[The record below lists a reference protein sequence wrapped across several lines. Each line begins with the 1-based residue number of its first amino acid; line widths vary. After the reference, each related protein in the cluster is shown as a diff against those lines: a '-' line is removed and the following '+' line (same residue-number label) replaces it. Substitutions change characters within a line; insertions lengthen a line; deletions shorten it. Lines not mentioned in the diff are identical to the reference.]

1 MEEEMMNMQQS
12 PEDQPIADA
21 TVESDGMLPA
31 GLGDLSTDDPFNSPT
46 PGESL
51 TKNPEEKF
59 PWEQSSEYTE
69 VKPFMED
76 LFLQL
81 TEDKDRY
88 VKLLVSFLQQVSIA
102 DTTQVLLYTSWRAG
116 KINTDLMLLL
126 IEPVMYLLIAMA
138 EQAEIEPVIY
148 DEENVDEPSQEDAD
162 LYLEQSQK
170 INEMKPEKIRKSSV
184 EPSLLAKVEDLP
196 TAEEVGV
203 TDNTQVESSTV
214 ASVS

>member
-21 TVESDGMLPA
+21 TIESDGMLPA
-31 GLGDLSTDDPFNSPT
+31 GLGDLAIDDPFNSPT

-59 PWEQSSEYTE
+59 AWEQASEYTE
-69 VKPFMED
+69 VRPFMED

-102 DTTQVLLYTSWRAG
+102 DTTQMLLYTSWRAG

-162 LYLEQSQK
+162 LYVEQSQK

-184 EPSLLAKVEDLP
+184 EPSLLARVEDLP
-196 TAEEVGV
+196 TAKEVGV
-203 TDNTQVESSTV
+203 TDNTQEEEVE
-214 ASVS
+214 

>member
-1 MEEEMMNMQQS
+1 MEEEMMNMQQP
-12 PEDQPIADA
+12 PEDQVAVDP
-21 TVESDGMLPA
+21 TVEASGELPA
-31 GLGDLSTDDPFNSPT
+31 GLSDLANDDPFNAPT

-59 PWEQSSEYTE
+59 PWEQASEYTE
-69 VKPFMED
+69 VRPFMED

-102 DTTQVLLYTSWRAG
+102 DTTQMLLYTSWRAG

-126 IEPVMYLLIAMA
+126 IEPVMYLLIAIA

-184 EPSLLAKVEDLP
+184 EPSLLARVEDLP
-196 TAEEVGV
+196 TAKQVGV
-203 TDNTQVESSTV
+203 TDNTQEEEVE
-214 ASVS
+214 

>member
-12 PEDQPIADA
+12 PTDQPIADA

-31 GLGDLSTDDPFNSPT
+31 GLGDLAIDDPFNSPT

-51 TKNPEEKF
+51 TKTPEEIF
-59 PWEQSSEYTE
+59 PWEQASEYTE
-69 VKPFMED
+69 VRPFMED

-102 DTTQVLLYTSWRAG
+102 DTTQMLLYTSWRAG

-148 DEENVDEPSQEDAD
+148 DEEDVDEPSQEDAD
-162 LYLEQSQK
+162 LYVEESQK

-184 EPSLLAKVEDLP
+184 EPSLLARVEDLP
-196 TAEEVGV
+196 TAKEVGV
-203 TDNTQVESSTV
+203 TDNTQEEEVE
-214 ASVS
+214 

>member
-1 MEEEMMNMQQS
+1 MEEEIMNMQRQQEEQQNNPAAQ
-12 PEDQPIADA
+12 PE
-21 TVESDGMLPA
+21 GMLFT
-31 GLGDLSTDDPFNSPT
+31 GGGDLAIDDPFNSPT

-59 PWEQSSEYTE
+59 AWEQASEYTE
-69 VKPFMED
+69 VRPFMED

-88 VKLLVSFLQQVSIA
+88 VKLLVTFMQKISIA
-102 DTTQVLLYTSWRAG
+102 DTTQMILYTSWRAG

-148 DEENVDEPSQEDAD
+148 DEEDVDEPSQEDAD
-162 LYLEQSQK
+162 LYVEESQK
-170 INEMKPEKIRKSSV
+170 IAEMKPEKIRKSSV
-184 EPSLLAKVEDLP
+184 EPSLLARVEDLP
-196 TAEEVGV
+196 TAKEVGINDNAQEEEV
-203 TDNTQVESSTV
+203 E
-214 ASVS
+214 

>member
-12 PEDQPIADA
+12 PTDQPIADA

-31 GLGDLSTDDPFNSPT
+31 GLGDLAIDDPFYSTT

-51 TKNPEEKF
+51 TKTPEEKF
-59 PWEQSSEYTE
+59 PWEQASEYTE
-69 VKPFMED
+69 VRPFMED

-102 DTTQVLLYTSWRAG
+102 DTTQMLLYTSWRAG

-162 LYLEQSQK
+162 LYVDESQK

-184 EPSLLAKVEDLP
+184 EPSLLARVEDLP
-196 TAEEVGV
+196 TAKEVGV
-203 TDNTQVESSTV
+203 TDNTQEEEVE
-214 ASVS
+214 

>member
-1 MEEEMMNMQQS
+1 MEEEIMNMQKQQEEQQNNPAAQ
-12 PEDQPIADA
+12 PE
-21 TVESDGMLPA
+21 GMLFT
-31 GLGDLSTDDPFNSPT
+31 GGGDMAMDDPFNSPT

-59 PWEQSSEYTE
+59 AWEQPSEYTE
-69 VKPFMED
+69 VRPFMED

-88 VKLLVSFLQQVSIA
+88 VKLLVTFMQKISIA
-102 DTTQVLLYTSWRAG
+102 DTTQMILYTSWRAG

-148 DEENVDEPSQEDAD
+148 DEEDVDEPSQEDAD
-162 LYLEQSQK
+162 LYVEESQK
-170 INEMKPEKIRKSSV
+170 IAEMKPEKIRKSSV
-184 EPSLLAKVEDLP
+184 EPSLLARVEDLP
-196 TAEEVGV
+196 TAKEVGINDNAQEEEV
-203 TDNTQVESSTV
+203 E
-214 ASVS
+214 

>member
-1 MEEEMMNMQQS
+1 MEEEIMNMQQQQEEQQS
-12 PEDQPIADA
+12 NPAAQPE
-21 TVESDGMLPA
+21 GMLFT
-31 GLGDLSTDDPFNSPT
+31 GGGDMAMDDPFNSPT

-59 PWEQSSEYTE
+59 AWEQASEYTE
-69 VKPFMED
+69 VRPFMED

-88 VKLLVSFLQQVSIA
+88 VKLLVTFMQKISIA
-102 DTTQVLLYTSWRAG
+102 DTTQMILYTSWRAG

-148 DEENVDEPSQEDAD
+148 DEEDVDEPSQEDAD
-162 LYLEQSQK
+162 LYVEESQK
-170 INEMKPEKIRKSSV
+170 IAEMKPEKIRKSSV
-184 EPSLLAKVEDLP
+184 EPSLLARVEDLP
-196 TAEEVGV
+196 TAKEVGINDNAQEEEV
-203 TDNTQVESSTV
+203 E
-214 ASVS
+214 

>member
-21 TVESDGMLPA
+21 TIESDGMLPA
-31 GLGDLSTDDPFNSPT
+31 GLGDLAIDDPFNSPT

-59 PWEQSSEYTE
+59 AWEQASEYTE
-69 VKPFMED
+69 VRPFMED

-102 DTTQVLLYTSWRAG
+102 DTTQMLLYTSWRAG

-184 EPSLLAKVEDLP
+184 EPSLLARVEDLP
-196 TAEEVGV
+196 TAKEVGV
-203 TDNTQVESSTV
+203 TDNTQEEEVE
-214 ASVS
+214 

>member
-1 MEEEMMNMQQS
+1 MEEEIMNMQRQQEEQQNNPAAQ
-12 PEDQPIADA
+12 PE
-21 TVESDGMLPA
+21 GMLFT
-31 GLGDLSTDDPFNSPT
+31 GGGDMAMDDPFNSPT

-59 PWEQSSEYTE
+59 AWEQPSEYTE
-69 VKPFMED
+69 VRPFMED

-88 VKLLVSFLQQVSIA
+88 VKLLVTFMQKISIA
-102 DTTQVLLYTSWRAG
+102 DTTQMILYTSWRAG

-148 DEENVDEPSQEDAD
+148 DEEDVDEPSQEDAD
-162 LYLEQSQK
+162 LYVEESQK
-170 INEMKPEKIRKSSV
+170 IAEMKPEKIRKSSV
-184 EPSLLAKVEDLP
+184 EPSLLARVEDLP
-196 TAEEVGV
+196 TAKEVGINDNAQEEEV
-203 TDNTQVESSTV
+203 E
-214 ASVS
+214 

>member
-31 GLGDLSTDDPFNSPT
+31 GLGDLAIDDPFNSPT

-59 PWEQSSEYTE
+59 AWEQASEYTE
-69 VKPFMED
+69 VRPFMED

-102 DTTQVLLYTSWRAG
+102 DTTQMLLYTSWRAG

-162 LYLEQSQK
+162 LYVEQSQK

-184 EPSLLAKVEDLP
+184 EPSLLARVEDLP

-203 TDNTQVESSTV
+203 TDNTQEEEVE
-214 ASVS
+214 

>member
-1 MEEEMMNMQQS
+1 MQQS
-12 PEDQPIADA
+12 PTDQPIADA
-21 TVESDGMLPA
+21 TIESDGMLPA
-31 GLGDLSTDDPFNSPT
+31 GLGDLAIDDPFNSPT

-51 TKNPEEKF
+51 TKTPEEKF
-59 PWEQSSEYTE
+59 PWEQASEYTE
-69 VKPFMED
+69 VRPFMED

-102 DTTQVLLYTSWRAG
+102 DTTQMLLYTSWRAG

-162 LYLEQSQK
+162 LYVDESQK

-184 EPSLLAKVEDLP
+184 EPSLLARVEDLP
-196 TAEEVGV
+196 TAKEVGV
-203 TDNTQVESSTV
+203 TDNTQEEEVE
-214 ASVS
+214 

>member
-1 MEEEMMNMQQS
+1 MEEEIMNMQQQQEEQQNNPAAQ
-12 PEDQPIADA
+12 PE
-21 TVESDGMLPA
+21 GMLFT
-31 GLGDLSTDDPFNSPT
+31 GGGDLAIDDPFNSPT

-59 PWEQSSEYTE
+59 AWEQASEYTE
-69 VKPFMED
+69 VRPFMED

-102 DTTQVLLYTSWRAG
+102 DTTQMLLYTSWRAG

-162 LYLEQSQK
+162 LYVDESQK

-184 EPSLLAKVEDLP
+184 EPSLLARVEDLP
-196 TAEEVGV
+196 TAKEVGV
-203 TDNTQVESSTV
+203 TDNTQEEEVE
-214 ASVS
+214 

>member
-1 MEEEMMNMQQS
+1 MMNMQQS
-12 PEDQPIADA
+12 PTDQPIADA

-31 GLGDLSTDDPFNSPT
+31 GLGDLAIDDPFNSPT

-51 TKNPEEKF
+51 TKTPEEKF
-59 PWEQSSEYTE
+59 PWEQASEYTE
-69 VKPFMED
+69 VRPFMED

-102 DTTQVLLYTSWRAG
+102 DTTQMLLYTSWRAG

-148 DEENVDEPSQEDAD
+148 DEEDVDEPSQEDAD
-162 LYLEQSQK
+162 LYVDESQK

-184 EPSLLAKVEDLP
+184 EPSLLARVEDLP
-196 TAEEVGV
+196 TAKEVGV
-203 TDNTQVESSTV
+203 TDNTQEEEVE
-214 ASVS
+214 

>member
-1 MEEEMMNMQQS
+1 MMNMQQS
-12 PEDQPIADA
+12 PTDQPIADA

-31 GLGDLSTDDPFNSPT
+31 GLGDLAIDDPFNSPT

-51 TKNPEEKF
+51 TKTPEEKF
-59 PWEQSSEYTE
+59 PWEQASEYTE
-69 VKPFMED
+69 VRPFMED

-102 DTTQVLLYTSWRAG
+102 DTTQMLLYTSWRAG

-148 DEENVDEPSQEDAD
+148 DEENVD
-162 LYLEQSQK
+162 
-170 INEMKPEKIRKSSV
+170 
-184 EPSLLAKVEDLP
+184 
-196 TAEEVGV
+196 
-203 TDNTQVESSTV
+203 
-214 ASVS
+214 

>member
-1 MEEEMMNMQQS
+1 MEEEIMNMQQS

-21 TVESDGMLPA
+21 TIESDGMLPA
-31 GLGDLSTDDPFNSPT
+31 GLGDLAIDDPFNSPT

-51 TKNPEEKF
+51 TKTPEEKF
-59 PWEQSSEYTE
+59 PWEQASEYTE
-69 VKPFMED
+69 VRPFMED

-102 DTTQVLLYTSWRAG
+102 DTTQMLLYTSWRAG

-162 LYLEQSQK
+162 LYVEQSQK

-203 TDNTQVESSTV
+203 TDNTQEEEVE
-214 ASVS
+214 

>member
-31 GLGDLSTDDPFNSPT
+31 GLGDLAIDDPFNSPT

-51 TKNPEEKF
+51 TKTPEEKF
-59 PWEQSSEYTE
+59 PWEQASEYTE
-69 VKPFMED
+69 VRPFMED

-102 DTTQVLLYTSWRAG
+102 DTTQMLLYTSWRAG

-162 LYLEQSQK
+162 LYVDESQK

-184 EPSLLAKVEDLP
+184 EPSLLARVEDLP
-196 TAEEVGV
+196 TAKEVGV
-203 TDNTQVESSTV
+203 TDNTQEEEVE
-214 ASVS
+214 

>member
-1 MEEEMMNMQQS
+1 MMNMQQS
-12 PEDQPIADA
+12 PTDQPIADA
-21 TVESDGMLPA
+21 TIESDGMLPA
-31 GLGDLSTDDPFNSPT
+31 GLGDLAIDDPFNSPT

-51 TKNPEEKF
+51 TKTPEEKF
-59 PWEQSSEYTE
+59 PWEQASEYTE
-69 VKPFMED
+69 VRPFMED

-102 DTTQVLLYTSWRAG
+102 DTTQMLLYTSWRAG

-162 LYLEQSQK
+162 LYVDESQK

-184 EPSLLAKVEDLP
+184 EPSLLARVEDLP
-196 TAEEVGV
+196 TAKEVGV
-203 TDNTQVESSTV
+203 TDNTQEEEVE
-214 ASVS
+214 

>member
-1 MEEEMMNMQQS
+1 MEEEMMNMQQL
-12 PEDQPIADA
+12 PTDQPIADA

-31 GLGDLSTDDPFNSPT
+31 GLGDLAIDDPFNSPT

-59 PWEQSSEYTE
+59 PWEQASEYTE
-69 VKPFMED
+69 VRPFMED

-88 VKLLVSFLQQVSIA
+88 VKLLVSFMQKISIA
-102 DTTQVLLYTSWRAG
+102 DTTQMILYTSWRAG

-148 DEENVDEPSQEDAD
+148 DEEDVDEPSQEDAD
-162 LYLEQSQK
+162 LYVEESQK
-170 INEMKPEKIRKSSV
+170 MAEMKPEKIRKSSV
-184 EPSLLAKVEDLP
+184 EPSLLARVEDLP
-196 TAEEVGV
+196 TAKEVGV
-203 TDNTQVESSTV
+203 TDNTQEEEVE
-214 ASVS
+214 

>member
-12 PEDQPIADA
+12 PTDQPIADA

-31 GLGDLSTDDPFNSPT
+31 GLGDLAIDDPFNSPT

-51 TKNPEEKF
+51 TKTPEEKF
-59 PWEQSSEYTE
+59 PWEQASEYTE
-69 VKPFMED
+69 VRPFMED

-102 DTTQVLLYTSWRAG
+102 DTTQMLLYTSWRAG

-162 LYLEQSQK
+162 LYVDESQK

-184 EPSLLAKVEDLP
+184 EPSLLARVEDLP
-196 TAEEVGV
+196 TAKEVGV
-203 TDNTQVESSTV
+203 TDNTQEEEVE
-214 ASVS
+214 

>member
-1 MEEEMMNMQQS
+1 MQQQQEEQQNNPAAQ
-12 PEDQPIADA
+12 PE
-21 TVESDGMLPA
+21 GMLFT
-31 GLGDLSTDDPFNSPT
+31 GGGDMAMDDPFNSPT

-59 PWEQSSEYTE
+59 AWEQASEYTE
-69 VKPFMED
+69 VRPFMED

-88 VKLLVSFLQQVSIA
+88 VKLLVSFMQKISIA
-102 DTTQVLLYTSWRAG
+102 DTTQMILYTSWRAG

-138 EQAEIEPVIY
+138 EQAELEPVIY
-148 DEENVDEPSQEDAD
+148 DEEDVDEPSQEDAD
-162 LYLEQSQK
+162 LYVEESQK

-196 TAEEVGV
+196 TAKEVGINDNAQEEEV
-203 TDNTQVESSTV
+203 E
-214 ASVS
+214 

>member
-1 MEEEMMNMQQS
+1 MEEEMMNMQQP
-12 PEDQPIADA
+12 PEDQQIADA
-21 TVESDGMLPA
+21 TVESEGMLPA
-31 GLGDLSTDDPFNSPT
+31 GLDDLATDDPFNAPT

-102 DTTQVLLYTSWRAG
+102 DTTQMLLYTSWRAG

-126 IEPVMYLLIAMA
+126 IEPIMYLLIAMA

-203 TDNTQVESSTV
+203 ADNTQEEEVE
-214 ASVS
+214 

>member
-12 PEDQPIADA
+12 PTDQPIADA

-31 GLGDLSTDDPFNSPT
+31 GLGDLAIDDPFNSPT

-59 PWEQSSEYTE
+59 AWEQPSEYTE
-69 VKPFMED
+69 VRPFMED

-88 VKLLVSFLQQVSIA
+88 DKLLVSFLQQVSIA
-102 DTTQVLLYTSWRAG
+102 DTTQMLLYTSWRAG

-162 LYLEQSQK
+162 LYVDESQK

-184 EPSLLAKVEDLP
+184 EPSLLARVEDLP
-196 TAEEVGV
+196 TAKEVGV
-203 TDNTQVESSTV
+203 TDNTQEEEVE
-214 ASVS
+214 

>member
-12 PEDQPIADA
+12 PTDQPIADA

-31 GLGDLSTDDPFNSPT
+31 GLGDLAIDDQFNSPT

-51 TKNPEEKF
+51 TKTPEEKF
-59 PWEQSSEYTE
+59 PWEQASEYTE
-69 VKPFMED
+69 VRPFMED

-102 DTTQVLLYTSWRAG
+102 DTTQMLLYTSWRAG

-162 LYLEQSQK
+162 LYVDESQK

-184 EPSLLAKVEDLP
+184 EPSLLARVEDLP
-196 TAEEVGV
+196 TAKEVGV
-203 TDNTQVESSTV
+203 TDNTQEEEVE
-214 ASVS
+214 

>member
-1 MEEEMMNMQQS
+1 MEEEIMNMQQS

-21 TVESDGMLPA
+21 TIESDGMLPA
-31 GLGDLSTDDPFNSPT
+31 GLGDLAIDDPFNSPT

-51 TKNPEEKF
+51 TKTPEEKF
-59 PWEQSSEYTE
+59 PWEQASEYTE
-69 VKPFMED
+69 VRPFMED

-102 DTTQVLLYTSWRAG
+102 DTTQMLLYTSWRAG

-162 LYLEQSQK
+162 LYVDESQK

-203 TDNTQVESSTV
+203 TDNTQEEEVE
-214 ASVS
+214 

>member
-1 MEEEMMNMQQS
+1 MEEEIMNMQQS

-31 GLGDLSTDDPFNSPT
+31 GLGDLAIDDPFNSPT

-59 PWEQSSEYTE
+59 AWEQASEYTE
-69 VKPFMED
+69 VRPFMED

-102 DTTQVLLYTSWRAG
+102 DTTQMLLYTSWRAG

-162 LYLEQSQK
+162 LYVEQSQK

-196 TAEEVGV
+196 TAKEVGV
-203 TDNTQVESSTV
+203 TDNTQEEEVE
-214 ASVS
+214 

>member
-21 TVESDGMLPA
+21 TIESDGMLPA
-31 GLGDLSTDDPFNSPT
+31 GLGDLAIDDPFNSPT

-59 PWEQSSEYTE
+59 AWEQASEYTE
-69 VKPFMED
+69 VRPFMED

-102 DTTQVLLYTSWRAG
+102 DTTQMLLYTSWRAG

-148 DEENVDEPSQEDAD
+148 DEENVDEPSQEDSD
-162 LYLEQSQK
+162 LYVEQSQK

-184 EPSLLAKVEDLP
+184 EPSLLARVEDLP
-196 TAEEVGV
+196 TAKEVGV
-203 TDNTQVESSTV
+203 TDNTQEEEVE
-214 ASVS
+214 

>member
-1 MEEEMMNMQQS
+1 MEEEIMNMQRQQEEQQNNPAAQ
-12 PEDQPIADA
+12 PE
-21 TVESDGMLPA
+21 GMLFT
-31 GLGDLSTDDPFNSPT
+31 GGGDIAMDDPFNSPT

-59 PWEQSSEYTE
+59 AWEQPSEYTE
-69 VKPFMED
+69 VRPFMED

-88 VKLLVSFLQQVSIA
+88 VKLLVTFMQKISIA
-102 DTTQVLLYTSWRAG
+102 DTTQMILYTSWRAG

-148 DEENVDEPSQEDAD
+148 DEEDVDEPSQEDAD
-162 LYLEQSQK
+162 LYVEESQK
-170 INEMKPEKIRKSSV
+170 IAEMKPEKIRKSSV
-184 EPSLLAKVEDLP
+184 EPSLLARVEDLP
-196 TAEEVGV
+196 TAKEVGINDNAQEEEV
-203 TDNTQVESSTV
+203 E
-214 ASVS
+214 

>member
-1 MEEEMMNMQQS
+1 MEEEMMNIQQS

-21 TVESDGMLPA
+21 TVETDGMLPA
-31 GLGDLSTDDPFNSPT
+31 GLGDLAIDDPFNSPT

-59 PWEQSSEYTE
+59 AWEQASEYTE
-69 VKPFMED
+69 VRPFMED

-102 DTTQVLLYTSWRAG
+102 DTTQMLLYTSWRAG

-148 DEENVDEPSQEDAD
+148 DEENVDEPSQEDSD
-162 LYLEQSQK
+162 LYVEQSQK

-203 TDNTQVESSTV
+203 TDNTQEEEVE
-214 ASVS
+214 

>member
-1 MEEEMMNMQQS
+1 MEEEIMNMQQQQEEQQNNPAAQ
-12 PEDQPIADA
+12 PE
-21 TVESDGMLPA
+21 GMLFT
-31 GLGDLSTDDPFNSPT
+31 GGGDLAIDDPFNSPT

-59 PWEQSSEYTE
+59 AWEQASEYTE
-69 VKPFMED
+69 VRPFMED

-88 VKLLVSFLQQVSIA
+88 VKLLVTFMQKISIA
-102 DTTQVLLYTSWRAG
+102 DTTQMILYTSWRAG

-148 DEENVDEPSQEDAD
+148 DEEDVDEPSQEDAD
-162 LYLEQSQK
+162 LYVEESQK
-170 INEMKPEKIRKSSV
+170 IAEMKPEKIRKSSV
-184 EPSLLAKVEDLP
+184 EPSLLARVEDLP
-196 TAEEVGV
+196 TAKEVGINDNAQEEEV
-203 TDNTQVESSTV
+203 E
-214 ASVS
+214 

>member
-12 PEDQPIADA
+12 PTDQPIADA

-31 GLGDLSTDDPFNSPT
+31 GLGDLAIDDPFNSPN

-51 TKNPEEKF
+51 TKTPEEKF
-59 PWEQSSEYTE
+59 PWEQASEYTE
-69 VKPFMED
+69 VRPFMED

-102 DTTQVLLYTSWRAG
+102 DTTQMLLYTSWRAG

-162 LYLEQSQK
+162 LYVDESQK

-184 EPSLLAKVEDLP
+184 EPSLLARVEDLP
-196 TAEEVGV
+196 TAKEVGV
-203 TDNTQVESSTV
+203 TDNTQEEEVE
-214 ASVS
+214 

>member
-31 GLGDLSTDDPFNSPT
+31 GLGDLAIDDPFNSPT

-59 PWEQSSEYTE
+59 AWEQASEYTE
-69 VKPFMED
+69 VRPFMED

-102 DTTQVLLYTSWRAG
+102 DTTQMLLYTSWRAG

-184 EPSLLAKVEDLP
+184 EPSLLARVEDLP

-203 TDNTQVESSTV
+203 TDNTQEEEVE
-214 ASVS
+214 

>member
-12 PEDQPIADA
+12 PTDQPIADA
-21 TVESDGMLPA
+21 TIESDGMLPA
-31 GLGDLSTDDPFNSPT
+31 GLGDLAIDDPFNSPT

-51 TKNPEEKF
+51 TKTPEEKF
-59 PWEQSSEYTE
+59 PWEQASEYTE
-69 VKPFMED
+69 VRPFMED

-102 DTTQVLLYTSWRAG
+102 DTTQMLLYTSWRAG

-162 LYLEQSQK
+162 LYVEQSQK

-184 EPSLLAKVEDLP
+184 EPSLLARVEDLP
-196 TAEEVGV
+196 TAKEVGV
-203 TDNTQVESSTV
+203 TDNTQEEEVE
-214 ASVS
+214 

>member
-31 GLGDLSTDDPFNSPT
+31 GLGDLAIDDPFNSPT

-59 PWEQSSEYTE
+59 AWEQASEYTE
-69 VKPFMED
+69 VRPFMED

-102 DTTQVLLYTSWRAG
+102 DTTQMLLYTSWRAG

-148 DEENVDEPSQEDAD
+148 DEENVDEPSQEDSD
-162 LYLEQSQK
+162 LYVEQSQK

-184 EPSLLAKVEDLP
+184 EPSLLARVEDLP

-203 TDNTQVESSTV
+203 TDNTQEEEVE
-214 ASVS
+214 

>member
-1 MEEEMMNMQQS
+1 MEEEMMIMQQS
-12 PEDQPIADA
+12 PTDQPIADA

-31 GLGDLSTDDPFNSPT
+31 GLGDLAIDDPFNSPT

-51 TKNPEEKF
+51 TKTPEEKF
-59 PWEQSSEYTE
+59 PWEQASEYTE
-69 VKPFMED
+69 VRPFMED

-102 DTTQVLLYTSWRAG
+102 DTTQMLLYTSWRAG

-162 LYLEQSQK
+162 LYVDESQK

-184 EPSLLAKVEDLP
+184 EPSLLARVEDLP
-196 TAEEVGV
+196 TAKEVGV
-203 TDNTQVESSTV
+203 TDNTQEEEVE
-214 ASVS
+214 

>member
-1 MEEEMMNMQQS
+1 MEEEMINMQQS
-12 PEDQPIADA
+12 PTDQPIADA
-21 TVESDGMLPA
+21 TIESDGMLPA
-31 GLGDLSTDDPFNSPT
+31 GLGDLAIDDPFNSPT

-51 TKNPEEKF
+51 TKTPEEKF
-59 PWEQSSEYTE
+59 PWEQASEYTE
-69 VKPFMED
+69 VRPFMED

-102 DTTQVLLYTSWRAG
+102 DTTQMLLYTSWRAG

-162 LYLEQSQK
+162 LYVDESQK

-184 EPSLLAKVEDLP
+184 EPSLLSRV
-196 TAEEVGV
+196 
-203 TDNTQVESSTV
+203 
-214 ASVS
+214 

>member
-1 MEEEMMNMQQS
+1 MEEEMINMQQS
-12 PEDQPIADA
+12 PTDQPIADA
-21 TVESDGMLPA
+21 TIESDGMLPA
-31 GLGDLSTDDPFNSPT
+31 GLGDLAIDDPFNSPT

-51 TKNPEEKF
+51 TKTPEEKF
-59 PWEQSSEYTE
+59 PWEQASEYTE
-69 VKPFMED
+69 VRPFMED

-102 DTTQVLLYTSWRAG
+102 DTTQMLLYTSWRAG

-162 LYLEQSQK
+162 LYVDESQK
-170 INEMKPEKIRKSSV
+170 INEIKPEKIRKSSV
-184 EPSLLAKVEDLP
+184 EPSLLARVEDLP
-196 TAEEVGV
+196 TAKEVGV
-203 TDNTQVESSTV
+203 TDNTQEEEVE
-214 ASVS
+214 

>member
-12 PEDQPIADA
+12 PTDQPIADA

-31 GLGDLSTDDPFNSPT
+31 GLGDLAIDDPFNSPT

-51 TKNPEEKF
+51 TKTPEEKF
-59 PWEQSSEYTE
+59 PWEQASEYSE
-69 VKPFMED
+69 VRPFMED

-102 DTTQVLLYTSWRAG
+102 DTTQMLLYTSWRAG

-162 LYLEQSQK
+162 LYVDESQK

-184 EPSLLAKVEDLP
+184 EPSLLARVEDLP
-196 TAEEVGV
+196 TAKEVGV
-203 TDNTQVESSTV
+203 TDNTQEEEVE
-214 ASVS
+214 